1 MQLSTCLQQS
11 GVSALLWS
19 AAVTAVRAISILAVL
34 GLLFWA
40 GAYAREQLGLEF
52 SQDSIAA
59 VVAGLG
65 FWAWGL
71 YLLIVIF
78 RTFLGLPSAIVLS
91 AGGLVFGAVIGAALG
106 ALGIVISAILWYAGG
121 RTVGRQW
128 IEDRL
133 GTRVRDFRR
142 RAEAAGPF
150 LVGVSTAHPVGPL
163 TPLHLGSGLAA
174 IPVLPFLL
182 AVVVASPVRA
192 STLSFFGASLLEFG
206 TPRFY
211 TASAIVVALAL
222 VPLAH
227 RGTRERIFG
236 AFRPMSPEE
245 PPS

>member
-1 MQLSTCLQQS
+1 M
-11 GVSALLWS
+11 VSA
-19 AAVTAVRAISILAVL
+19 RAIAILVVV

-40 GAYAREQLGLEF
+40 GAYARGELGLEF
-52 SQDSIAA
+52 SQDSIVG
-59 VVAGLG
+59 VVTGLG
-65 FWAWGL
+65 AWAWGL

-91 AGGLVFGAVIGAALG
+91 AGGLVFGLAIGSALG
-106 ALGIVISAILWYAGG
+106 ALGIVISAILWYVGA
-121 RTVGRQW
+121 RTVGRKW
-128 IEDRL
+128 IEERL
-133 GTRVRDFRR
+133 GPRATDFRR

-163 TPLHLGSGLAA
+163 TPFHLGSGLAA

>member
-1 MQLSTCLQQS
+1 M
-11 GVSALLWS
+11 VSA
-19 AAVTAVRAISILAVL
+19 RAIAILVGV

-40 GAYAREQLGLEF
+40 GAYARGQLGLEF
-52 SQDSIAA
+52 SQDSIVG
-59 VVAGLG
+59 VVTGLG
-65 FWAWGL
+65 AWAWGL

-91 AGGLVFGAVIGAALG
+91 AGGLVFGLAIGSALG
-106 ALGIVISAILWYAGG
+106 ALGIVISAILWYVGA

-128 IEDRL
+128 IENRL
-133 GTRVRDFRR
+133 GARATDFRR

-163 TPLHLGSGLAA
+163 TPFHLGSGLAA

-211 TASAIVVALAL
+211 TASALVVALAL